1 MRKIICILCLTFCFY
16 SCKSSKSSKTPSTN
30 KSSISSRPDRAVVS
44 SKDARR
50 NTANYP
56 DISEPKGRNPDFKLA
71 ENIIDYAKKFDGVK
85 YKYGG
90 NTKKGMDCSGLVTTA
105 FESEGI
111 VLPRSSSEIALSGDW
126 IDLKEVQKGDL
137 LFFAT
142 NGKSRTVSHVALVTY
157 AHSGNVEFIHSTTSA
172 GVITSS
178 LAERYWYFAFVQ
190 ARRVL

>member
-1 MRKIICILCLTFCFY
+1 MRKIAFILCVSLCFY
-16 SCKSSKSSKTPSTN
+16 GCKSSKQSNRDTAP
-30 KSSISSRPDRAVVS
+30 ISSRPTRPVIDQGN
-44 SKDARR
+44 SKT
-50 NTANYP
+50 NTNEYP
-56 DISEPKGRNPDFKLA
+56 KINEPNGRYA
-71 ENIIDYAKKFDGVK
+71 TSATVENIIDYAKQFDGVR

-90 NTKKGMDCSGLVTTA
+90 TTKKGMDCSGLVTSA
-105 FESEGI
+105 FSSEGI
-111 VLPRSSSEIALSGDW
+111 VLPRSSGDIALTGDW

-142 NGKSRTVSHVALVTY
+142 NGKSRTVNHVALVT
-157 AHSGNVEFIHSTTSA
+157 HVNEGQVEFMHATTSA

>member
-1 MRKIICILCLTFCFY
+1 MLFMRKIAFIVCLSICFY
-16 SCKSSKSSKTPSTN
+16 SCKSSKPSNRNNSTISTRPTKAVIDQDNSKTST
-30 KSSISSRPDRAVVS
+30 KG
-44 SKDARR
+44 
-50 NTANYP
+50 YP
-56 DISEPKGRNPDFKLA
+56 RVDELNERNPKSKIV
-71 ENIIDYAKKFDGVK
+71 ENIIEYAKQFDGVR

-90 NTKKGMDCSGLVTTA
+90 TTKKGMDCSGLVTLA
-105 FESEGI
+105 FNSEGI
-111 VLPRSSSEIALSGDW
+111 VLPRSSGDIALTGDW

-142 NGKSRTVSHVALVTY
+142 NGKSRTVNHVALVT
-157 AHSGNVEFIHSTTSA
+157 HVNEGQVEFMHATTSA